1 MSARLELYKY
11 TGKDGDFG
19 THVESLG
26 LKRIDSCVPSVYS
39 DEHLNG
45 DTKPSDDASDSATYC
60 IYRPDDPECKAY
72 SFECVF
78 KLVLKDPPDVQ
89 LSNVRLYPVGPR
101 PAEPDTARL
110 YIGNS
115 VDYHQPT
122 NTKSVI
128 AVDDIWNY
136 SKEHPFYLTVAG
148 NSGQML
154 DYRLTT
160 TSYNVEWKDYGYG
173 NVMVMNGVRQPMIPI
188 PNKQDGNP
196 VRVTFF
202 NHTFMPTEADFIRFV
217 DPSTGIDL
225 TNDPEFVVDRGVA
238 ENNVQYVTISV
249 DVKFMLAH
257 PNGIVYHIPNFP
269 PTTGYF
275 ISWALLPSQAEP
287 GGKVTDKLIETVD
300 VQVKCG
306 PHGHPE
312 YYLNGARKP
321 MLTLAPGVIYH
332 FINHDGSRF
341 PMRFIKDCR
350 IPNAADVNNIA
361 VDGVTVLNGGT
372 DQEEIFVDPEITLKH
387 GACINAYEAVCELN
401 VGNSVFVHPIC
412 MVGNYN
418 ICRPMGSIYNPMLAG
433 ETDYVYL
440 QLEIDGK
447 TKPGYCVPDIKI
459 EYDEN

>member
-1 MSARLELYKY
+1 M
-11 TGKDGDFG
+11 
-19 THVESLG
+19 
-26 LKRIDSCVPSVYS
+26 
-39 DEHLNG
+39 
-45 DTKPSDDASDSATYC
+45 
-60 IYRPDDPECKAY
+60 
-72 SFECVF
+72 
-78 KLVLKDPPDVQ
+78 
-89 LSNVRLYPVGPR
+89 
-101 PAEPDTARL
+101 
-110 YIGNS
+110 
-115 VDYHQPT
+115 
-122 NTKSVI
+122 
-128 AVDDIWNY
+128 
-136 SKEHPFYLTVAG
+136 
-148 NSGQML
+148 M
-154 DYRLTT
+154 
-160 TSYNVEWKDYGYG
+160 
-173 NVMVMNGVRQPMIPI
+173 
-188 PNKQDGNP
+188 
-196 VRVTFF
+196 
-202 NHTFMPTEADFIRFV
+202 
-217 DPSTGIDL
+217 
-225 TNDPEFVVDRGVA
+225 
-238 ENNVQYVTISV
+238 
-249 DVKFMLAH
+249 AH
-257 PNGIVYHIPNFP
+257 PKGIIYHIPQFP

-287 GGKVTDKLIETVD
+287 GGKVTDKLVETVD

-350 IPNAADVNNIA
+350 IPNAADVNNIV

-387 GACINAYEAVCELN
+387 GACINAYEAVCEMN
-401 VGNSVFVHPIC
+401 VGNSAFVHPIC